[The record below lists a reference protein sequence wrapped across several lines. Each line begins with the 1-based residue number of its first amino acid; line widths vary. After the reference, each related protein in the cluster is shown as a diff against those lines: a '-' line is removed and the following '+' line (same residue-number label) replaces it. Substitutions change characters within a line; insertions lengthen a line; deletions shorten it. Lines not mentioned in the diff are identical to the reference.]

1 MKISTLLKRE
11 DFEYIFIKSITR
23 FLDDIYKVSHSVKWY
38 PKNSTKKFNKNNQIW
53 YCNPLINSIYVK
65 NFNSSVFESIFGE
78 YSFNPLSR
86 WRTPFQ
92 KLYLNLSENKFFS
105 TYFAK
110 YIILISPPLV
120 DSKNKLMIGGNT
132 KIRLIDISSNK
143 VYVIL
148 KDGFSINYLE
158 KEIFIRENFKFLST
172 TKIYNYSKDK
182 LWYCEQYIKGVSPN
196 RMELDKGRKILQKSI
211 KELYLMYKI
220 TTKTISLSEYVLS
233 INENIEL
240 NLNKLSYLDKDN
252 RSKIQKAVYEI
263 TKYLMIDQNIGIT
276 VAYCHGDFHQGNI
289 ISDENEFWILDWENS
304 GVRQIGYDLL
314 ILLIESRIE
323 KDYEKRFLNTFNYDL
338 PKDKINIINQW
349 PGINWHNQ
357 DLKNMNFM
365 LFLLEELDFYIY
377 EKSNEVFMKD
387 PMTMELRINT
397 IRNIINSLP
406 IKLG

>member
-1 MKISTLLKRE
+1 
-11 DFEYIFIKSITR
+11 
-23 FLDDIYKVSHSVKWY
+23 
-38 PKNSTKKFNKNNQIW
+38 
-53 YCNPLINSIYVK
+53 
-65 NFNSSVFESIFGE
+65 
-78 YSFNPLSR
+78 
-86 WRTPFQ
+86 
-92 KLYLNLSENKFFS
+92 
-105 TYFAK
+105 
-110 YIILISPPLV
+110 
-120 DSKNKLMIGGNT
+120 MIGGNT

-148 KDGFSINYLE
+148 KEGFSINYLE
-158 KEIFIRENFKFLST
+158 KEIYIRENFKFLST

-196 RMELDKGRKILQKSI
+196 RIELDKGRKILQKSI
-211 KELYLMYKI
+211 KELHLMYKI
-220 TTKTISLSEYVLS
+220 TNKTISLSDYVMS
-233 INENIEL
+233 INKNIEL
-240 NLNKLSYLDKDN
+240 NLKKLSYIDKDN
-252 RSKIQKAVYEI
+252 RSKIQKAIYDI

-276 VAYCHGDFHQGNI
+276 VAYSHGDFHQGNI
-289 ISDENEFWILDWENS
+289 ISNEDEFWILDWENS
-304 GVRQIGYDLL
+304 GVKQIGYDLL

-357 DLKNMNFM
+357 DSKNMNFM